1 VCAHAQGDGEFV
13 RVKLV
18 HQETMRAKV
27 LSLKQDLKFWPTW
40 ELLLDPVTS
49 TWTRRA
55 ITSKL

>member
-1 VCAHAQGDGEFV
+1 MTCTMQADGEFV

-18 HQETMRAKV
+18 HQETMRTKV

-40 ELLLDPVTS
+40 ELVLDPATS
-49 TWTRRA
+49 TWTRRC